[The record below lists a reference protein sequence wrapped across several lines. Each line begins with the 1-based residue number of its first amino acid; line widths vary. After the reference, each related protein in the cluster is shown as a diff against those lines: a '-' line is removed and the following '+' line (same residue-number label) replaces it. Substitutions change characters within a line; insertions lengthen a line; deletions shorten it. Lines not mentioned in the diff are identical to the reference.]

1 MDLPCSRSVVYVGL
15 LGEENNLSKAKEL
28 IKVQQEKLP
37 GSQISLEIEIPPE
50 QSQQAYEQVIT
61 KFMRSAHIPGFR
73 KGKVPRPVIVQRFG
87 VDHLKASAL
96 EDLVQKTFEAAVE
109 QEKIQ
114 TLGNVQF
121 RSSFDELAAQF
132 KPGEAITFTVTV
144 DVPPEV
150 HLKRYQDFQVTAE
163 KVDYDPAKVDEVL
176 EEHRSANATLVP
188 VEDRAATAGDV
199 TLIDFE
205 SRFLPL
211 PADADAAGDAAEEP
225 EGESVQDFQLEL
237 VQGKFLDDLVDGI
250 VGMQVGET
258 KQISVT
264 LPTEYF
270 QAELSGR
277 TAEFTVQ
284 LKEIKTKELPPL
296 DDDFAQDVSEFS
308 TLVELRQFL
317 EEQYQQEAK
326 DSTDAN
332 VEAALLTALIAELE
346 VDLPETMIDDELNV
360 MVREALTRLQTNG
373 LDVSKLMTKDLIAD
387 MKERLRSEAI
397 PRLQRTLALAEVA
410 KAESIKVEAEAIQQ
424 RCQELLQDLQGE
436 KINRDRLE
444 ALVEDEL
451 LHKQV
456 IQWLTEHS
464 QVELVEPKPEAES
477 GGEETVVEAIA
488 TAANTPDQAQAEDL
502 AQADQKP
509 IADPKTPS
517 TAAKT
522 KKVKDPDL
530 AEAEPQSEKITP
542 KTTPAKSTA
551 KATAAKTTTK
561 TKTRSKKKTT
571 ESTESTKGNEESHPQ

>member
-1 MDLPCSRSVVYVGL
+1 M
-15 LGEENNLSKAKEL
+15 SKAKEL

-50 QSQQAYEQVIT
+50 RSQQAYEQAIT
-61 KFMRSAHIPGFR
+61 KLMRSAHIPGFR
-73 KGKVPRPVIVQRFG
+73 KGKVPRPVILQRFG

-96 EDLVQKTFEAAVE
+96 EELVQKTFEAAVE
-109 QEKIQ
+109 QEEIQ

-132 KPGEAITFTVTV
+132 KPGEAITFTVSV

-163 KVDYDPAKVDEVL
+163 KVDYDPAKIDEVL

-188 VEDRAATAGDV
+188 IEDRATLAGDV
-199 TLIDFE
+199 AVIDFE

-211 PADADAAGDAAEEP
+211 PEDAAADGDASEEP

-237 VQGKFLDDLVDGI
+237 VKGKFLDDLVEGI
-250 VGMQVGET
+250 IGMQVGET
-258 KQISVT
+258 KEIAVT

-284 LKEIKTKELPPL
+284 LKEIKAKELPPL

-332 VEAALLTALIAELE
+332 IEAALLAALIAELE
-346 VDLPETMIDDELNV
+346 VDLPETMINDELNV
-360 MVREALTRLQTNG
+360 MVRETLTRLQTNG
-373 LDVSKLMTKDLIAD
+373 LDVNKLMTKDLLTE

-397 PRLQRTLALAEVA
+397 PRLQRTLALAEIA
-410 KAESIKVEAEAIQQ
+410 KAQSIKVEADAIQQ
-424 RCQELLQDLQGE
+424 RCQEVLQDLQGE
-436 KINRDRLE
+436 KIDRDRLE
-444 ALVEDEL
+444 TVVEDEL

-477 GGEETVVEAIA
+477 DAEEEPAVEAIA
-488 TAANTPDQAQAEDL
+488 TVANTSDQAQEEDA
-502 AQADQKP
+502 AQADKKTTAA
-509 IADPKTPS
+509 IDPKSPS
-517 TAAKT
+517 TSTKT
-522 KKVKDPDL
+522 KAKKAKDPNL
-530 AEAEPQSEKITP
+530 ADAEPQSEEIPP
-542 KTTPAKSTA
+542 KTTTA
-551 KATAAKTTTK
+551 KATAKDTAAKTTTK
-561 TKTRSKKKTT
+561 AKTKSTKITT
-571 ESTESTKGNEESHPQ
+571 EPTESTKGNKEPHPN